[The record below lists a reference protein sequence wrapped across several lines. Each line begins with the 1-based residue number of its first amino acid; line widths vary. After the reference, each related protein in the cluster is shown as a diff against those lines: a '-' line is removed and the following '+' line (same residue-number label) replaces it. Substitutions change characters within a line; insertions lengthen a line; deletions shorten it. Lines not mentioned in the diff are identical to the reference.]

1 MLGTFTDYVPKFVKQ
16 FANIGEEMVKAF
28 KAYDEEVKN
37 KTFPDDEHSFQM
49 KNEEALK
56 RLY

>member
-1 MLGTFTDYVPKFVKQ
+1 
-16 FANIGEEMVKAF
+16 MVKAF
-28 KAYDEEVKN
+28 KAYDEEVKA